1 MKKIT
6 LILALLMGSI
16 SFSFAQDSKI
26 EEVKIKTS
34 SVCKMCKNTIE
45 KALSFEKGIKTS
57 NLDVPSQIVTVSYNP
72 KKTDINKI
80 KKAINESGYDA
91 DQLPANQKAYNNLE
105 DCCKK
110 HNPVHE
116 N

>member
-1 MKKIT
+1 MKKIAVI
-6 LILALLMGSI
+6 LILFVSSI
-16 SFSFAQDSKI
+16 GFSFAQDSKT
-26 EEVKIKTS
+26 EEVQIKTS

-45 KALSFEKGIKTS
+45 KALSFEKGIKNS
-57 NLDVPSQIVTVSYNP
+57 NLDVPSQVVTVSYNP

-80 KKAINESGYDA
+80 KKAINEAGYDA
-91 DQLPANQKAYNNLE
+91 DESPANSKAYNKLE

-110 HNPVHE
+110 DKPVHE